1 MRNYPNWKTTDSTD
15 LMKSLE
21 GKDNGS
27 LWVDVLHRS
36 WEYCLRRSAAF
47 FLAAQ
52 HNETKTMLQIIKY
65 YSQIVTFLVAGAL
78 RNNHNL
84 CSLRVCQLQLTWNC
98 DRRPVWVFRH
108 GLLTTLFSPYWSV
121 TWVFSLL
128 KASICPSRK
137 GDVSSVV
144 LRAMITGTCVS
155 LVNACIAGERFW
167 MKLVISFFS
176 IYKLSVI
183 NYVVTERVII

>member
-1 MRNYPNWKTTDSTD
+1 MRNYPNWKATDSTD
-15 LMKSLE
+15 LMKSSE

-27 LWVDVLHRS
+27 LWVDVLHWS
-36 WEYCLRRSAAF
+36 WEYCPCRSAA
-47 FLAAQ
+47 
-52 HNETKTMLQIIKY
+52 KTMLQIIEY

-78 RNNHNL
+78 RNNHHL
-84 CSLRVCQLQLTWNC
+84 CSLRVCQLQLSWNC
-98 DRRPVWVFRH
+98 DWRPVWVFLH
-108 GLLTTLFSPYWSV
+108 CLFTTLFSPQWSV

-137 GDVSSVV
+137 GDISSLV

-167 MKLVISFFS
+167 MKQAISFFS
-176 IYKLSVI
+176 IF
-183 NYVVTERVII
+183 